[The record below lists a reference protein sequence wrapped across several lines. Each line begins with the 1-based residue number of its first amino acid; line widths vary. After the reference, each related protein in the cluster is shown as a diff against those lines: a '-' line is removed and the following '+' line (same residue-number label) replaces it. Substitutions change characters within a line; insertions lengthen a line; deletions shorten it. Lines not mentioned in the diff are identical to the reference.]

1 MGWTKAKHASAMIV
15 TTVAQL
21 LTKLRLI
28 STAIPLKLEP
38 IGPREH
44 GTSAAFKS
52 CTFAR
57 CRVNAR
63 LIIGDICYSDP

>member
-28 STAIPLKLEP
+28 SRAIPLQSWSQS
-38 IGPREH
+38 GPENMALPRP
-44 GTSAAFKS
+44 SNRALLRVAA
-52 CTFAR
+52 
-57 CRVNAR
+57 
-63 LIIGDICYSDP
+63 